1 MLRNWLN
8 SSVSVQL
15 VLIRTQLPKQE
26 NPMLDT
32 LSIRLKI
39 ILLSGLCLLGV
50 IGLIVSLNLYQS
62 SQNNQ
67 LIRTSSSKMLTESGE
82 NLLQAKAA
90 EQASKLQSTFGDSLL
105 ILTVLSDQV
114 ANLRNLAAQRGLAP
128 GALREELTQSL
139 KTTFD
144 HNPQLLGLWL
154 LYEPNALDGQD
165 SEFLN
170 DAARSSNDKGR
181 FTSGWNRGAGQSVN
195 LTISENVI
203 NNTELS
209 ISGVPYNSWYTCPRD
224 NQRTCLMAP
233 YVETLGGTAQL
244 MTSLSMPL
252 IVDDKVIGVIGV
264 DLALGAL
271 QAAVSDAQQ
280 TLFNGAG
287 SLLIVSDSG
296 VLAAYSKDAGQIGKH
311 IDTALGEASKPVLSG
326 LQLNK
331 PVVLTQDELIR
342 AVYPVAPILGAAVWG
357 VVIDLPK
364 QVLLADSVELQT
376 LLDQTQTRDTLK
388 SLLVAVCAGL
398 LGLLIIWLTASG
410 ITRPINSVAQMLK
423 AIASGD
429 GDLTQRLNYS
439 KKDELGE
446 LVNWFNRF
454 LDKLQPT
461 IAQIKQS
468 ITDARGTA
476 DQSSEIARQTS
487 EGMQVQFRE
496 IDQLATASNEMSA
509 TAHEVAHSA
518 SNAAQAARGA
528 DEASRDGITL
538 IERSTRDINALAS
551 EVSKAVAEVEALAVN
566 SEQIGSVLEVIRSI
580 AEQTNLLA
588 LNAAIEAARAGES
601 GRGFAVVADEVRNL
615 AKRTQDS
622 VEQIR
627 LVIERIQTGTRGVVA
642 TMHSSQTL
650 AKNNAEQI
658 QQAVQALGKISDAVT
673 VISDMNLQIASAAEE
688 QSSVAE
694 EVNRNVSNIRGVTE
708 ALTGQ
713 AAEAAKVSSQ
723 LNARAN
729 QQMVLMD
736 QFRV

>member
-1 MLRNWLN
+1 
-8 SSVSVQL
+8 
-15 VLIRTQLPKQE
+15 
-26 NPMLDT
+26 MLDT

-39 ILLSGLCLLGV
+39 TLLSGLCLLGV

-62 SQNNQ
+62 SQNNL
-67 LIRTSSSKMLTESGE
+67 LISTSSSKMLTESGDD
-82 NLLQAKAA
+82 LLQAKAA
-90 EQASKLQSTFGDSLL
+90 EQASKLQRAFGDSLL
-105 ILTVLSDQV
+105 MLTVLSDQ
-114 ANLRNLAAQRGLAP
+114 ASNLRTMAAQRGLA
-128 GALREELTQSL
+128 AATLREELTQSL

-144 HNPQLLGLWL
+144 HNPQILGLWVI
-154 LYEPNALDGQD
+154 YEPNALEGKD
-165 SEFLN
+165 SEFIN
-170 DAARSSNDKGR
+170 DAARASNEKGR
-181 FTSGWNRGAGQSVN
+181 FTSGWNRGAGQSIN
-195 LTISENVI
+195 IVI
-203 NNTELS
+203 PEDDLQKTELS

-224 NQRTCLMAP
+224 TRHTCLMAP
-233 YVETLGGTAQL
+233 FIDTQAGMAQL
-244 MTSLSMPL
+244 MTTLSMPL
-252 IVDDKVIGVIGV
+252 IADGKVIGVIGV

-271 QAAVSDAQQ
+271 QAAASDAQQ
-280 TLFNGAG
+280 TLFNGSG
-287 SLLIVSDSG
+287 HMLIVSDSG

-311 IDTALGEASKPVLSG
+311 ISIPLRDESKAVLSA
-326 LQLNK
+326 LQLKK
-331 PVVLTQDELIR
+331 PVVLSQDELIR
-342 AVYPVAPILGAAVWG
+342 AVYPVAPIPGAAAWG
-357 VVIDLPK
+357 VVIDLPRD
-364 QVLLADSVELQT
+364 VLLADSLELQT
-376 LLDQTQTRDTLK
+376 LLNQAQTRDTLK
-388 SLLVAVCAGL
+388 SLLVATGAGL
-398 LGLLIIWLTASG
+398 LGLLLIWFTASG
-410 ITRPINSVAQMLK
+410 VTRPINRVAQMLK

-476 DQSSEIARQTS
+476 DQSSEISRQTS

-518 SNAAQAARGA
+518 SSAAQAAQGA
-528 DEASRDGITL
+528 DEASREGITI

-650 AKNNAEQI
+650 AQENAEQI

-694 EVNRNVSNIRGVTE
+694 EVNRNVSTIRGVTE
-708 ALTGQ
+708 ALTEQ
-713 AAEAAKVSSQ
+713 AAESAQVSSQ

-729 QQMVLMD
+729 QQMKLMD